1 MKPTLIQ
8 GNIKQGILYFA
19 IPLFFSNFFQQLY
32 NTVDTLLIGH
42 FLGDAPLAALG
53 STAAIFELIVQFCS
67 GMSLGFGIVISR
79 FYGAKD
85 EDHLKMAIAESL
97 ILGFGIAL
105 FLSIISLAFM
115 PWLLHILKTPKSI
128 YSMAYGYIQL
138 IAATL
143 VITMFYNLAA
153 CLFRSIGNSLTPL
166 YVLIIT
172 SILNVILDTLFITQW
187 HIGIRGAAYATVLSQ
202 AIAALLCFGLIH
214 KKEPL
219 LVPERKHFRIDPIII
234 HELLTQGLAMGFM
247 FSIVSVGTIIL
258 QSGINPLGTHII
270 AAHTAARKWFALLVL
285 PLGTLGA
292 TTSTFVSQN
301 RGAKQ
306 WERIEQGI
314 RFCIHFDWVYTLVL
328 TVIIFGFA
336 QSMIH
341 LLSGSTNPIVLENGT
356 QYLRIN
362 IPGFVVLG
370 PLLTYRN
377 ALQGQGYK
385 IYPLISSG
393 IELGG
398 KIVFTL
404 WIIPTLAYFGVILC
418 EPVVWSLM
426 SLQLWISYRLIQRKR
441 ANPFD

>member
-8 GNIKQGILYFA
+8 GNIKKGILYFA
-19 IPLFFSNFFQQLY
+19 IPLFLSNFFQQLY

-97 ILGFGIAL
+97 ILGFFIAL
-105 FLSIISLAFM
+105 ILSIVSCAFM
-115 PWLLHILKTPKSI
+115 PWLLHVLNTPRSI
-128 YSMAYGYIQL
+128 YAMAYSYIHV

-143 VITMFYNLAA
+143 IITMFYNLAA

-166 YVLIIT
+166 YVLILT
-172 SILNVILDTLFITQW
+172 SILNVILDIIFITQW
-187 HIGIRGAAYATVLSQ
+187 HIGIRGAAYATILSQ
-202 AIAALLCFGLIH
+202 AIAALLCFGIIY

-219 LVPERKHFRIDPIII
+219 LVPERKHFMADSIII
-234 HELLTQGLAMGFM
+234 HELLAQGFAMGFM

-258 QSGINPLGTHII
+258 QSGINPLGTNII

-301 RGAKQ
+301 HGAKQ

-314 RFCIHFDWVYTLVL
+314 RFCIHFDWLYTIVL
-328 TVIIFGFA
+328 TVIVFLFA
-336 QSMIH
+336 QPMIH
-341 LLSGSTNPIVLENGT
+341 ILSGSANDIVLANGT
-356 QYLRIN
+356 RYLQIN
-362 IPGFVVLG
+362 IPGFIVLG

-377 ALQGQGYK
+377 ALQGNGYK

-393 IELGG
+393 IELAG
-398 KIVFTL
+398 KIVFTI
-404 WIIPTLAYFGVILC
+404 WVIPALAYFGVILC
-418 EPVVWSLM
+418 EPVIWTLM
-426 SLQLWISYRLIQRKR
+426 SIQLWISYRIIKTE
-441 ANPFD
+441 NT